1 MILVSVIL
9 SRFAGRSSRIA
20 KSLFAALFV
29 LASSVLTIESLPS
42 ASALAAT
49 PTVTAPS
56 SSAFN
61 KNVANQDSGDF
72 IITNFGADDPL
83 LVSVDLVNPPTG
95 TSFVLPTTAGLTAGY
110 GYNFTGNKTQIS
122 FTGKQADANTALA
135 AMTVTTGSNN
145 AGVEIRVSVSRA
157 IANVYFNPVNGHYYE
172 FVSDAATTDC
182 KVGADATCITNI
194 EDAIASKT
202 LFGAQG
208 YWATITSAQENT
220 FIANKMD
227 APNIAIGLSDRE
239 TEGTWRWL
247 HGPEKGAASFLNWAE
262 NEPNDYNPCED
273 GDPNCFPGE
282 DYVVTNWSEVLG
294 FWNDYGRP
302 HFGDEL
308 SYVVEYSSDCYS
320 VSSGNCVSGT
330 FPASSQA
337 SASVT
342 STVGWGLAR
351 PAAFAEA
358 VQSSSPETSF
368 ASVSCASPG
377 NCTAVGEFNNSDG
390 SREAF
395 TMTSTNSAWALA
407 QPAEFAD
414 GIQNDPANATFTA
427 VSCATAGNCTAVG
440 RFENSNNRDE
450 VFTMTSTNGVWELA
464 QPAAFADGVQ
474 NDNPDSIFSSVSCA
488 SPGKCT
494 AVGRFRNSVGSHEAF
509 TMTSTNGVWELARPA
524 VFADGVQSNLF
535 PIVEFKSVSCAT
547 AGNCTAV
554 GTITNSSL
562 IEESFTMTSTNNEW
576 GHARPAVFE
585 TGIQS
590 QSRYSNFSS
599 VSCASPGNCTAVGR
613 FENSNNNQFEAFT
626 MSLTNSGWDLA
637 RRVVFNSDTQS
648 LSPNGTLAS
657 VSCASPG
664 NCTAAGLFKN
674 STDDF
679 EAFTLMSANGIW
691 GKAEPASFP
700 AGIQSDPSFAVFTS
714 VSCASPGN
722 CTAVGEFANS
732 SNELEAFTTS
742 MVNETPS
749 PPDEGWDLARPAEFP
764 NGLFGFSELIASSI
778 SCSSPGNCTVVGG
791 FQHLITTYGFHAFTI
806 TSTNGAWGLARAA
819 VFPNGVQRGF
829 NAFTVLKSV
838 SCASPGNCTAVG
850 SFVNSDDAREAFTMT
865 STNGA
870 WELAR
875 PAVFADGVQ
884 SEDPNGILNSVS
896 CTSPGNCTAVGNF
909 RNLEGSRE
917 AFTMTSTN
925 GAWELARPA
934 VFASGIQPN
943 SPIARF
949 TSVSCATAGN
959 CTAIGSFANLDD
971 FDEAFTM
978 TSTNGVW
985 ALARPVEFPDG
996 VQSEDPNGILN
1007 SVSCTSPGNCT
1018 IVGRFRTS
1026 DGSHEAFTMTSTNTV
1041 WELARP
1047 AIFPET
1053 AGPFRT
1059 VTEFASV
1066 SCTSPGNCTA
1076 AGTFG
1081 MVSGGNAAF
1090 TMTSTNGVWELAR
1103 PAIFPIGAQ
1112 SATPNSSSIS
1122 VSCPSATSC
1131 TAAGDFIMSDANSG
1145 AGGLF
1150 TMSLVEN
1157 TPPSTTTT
1165 TTTTPTTT
1173 TTTTTTTT
1181 VSPTTTTIASP
1192 TTTDMSTSTTV
1203 SPATTTTIASPSSTV
1218 ASTTTTVNPA
1228 MSTAAAPKS
1237 TSSTTPVVTSMSAV
1251 QQLFDKLPTTGTNPR
1266 TTFYAIWLLTAGLIL
1281 TYRRKRQQR

>member
-1 MILVSVIL
+1 MILVPVFL

-135 AMTVTTGSNN
+135 AMTVTTGSSN

-320 VSSGNCVSGT
+320 VSSGNCVSGA

-535 PIVEFKSVSCAT
+535 PLVEFKSVSCAT

-562 IEESFTMTSTNNEW
+562 IEEAFTMTSTNNEW

-700 AGIQSDPSFAVFTS
+700 TGIQSDPSFAVFTS

-732 SNELEAFTTS
+732 STELEAFTTS
-742 MVNETPS
+742 IVNETPS

-791 FQHLITTYGFHAFTI
+791 FQHLITSYGFHAFTM
-806 TSTNGAWGLARAA
+806 TSTNGVWGLARAA

-896 CTSPGNCTAVGNF
+896 CTSPGTAPSS
-909 RNLEGSRE
+909 EGS
-917 AFTMTSTN
+917 
-925 GAWELARPA
+925 ELAMVPTRH
-934 VFASGIQPN
+934 
-943 SPIARF
+943 SP
-949 TSVSCATAGN
+949 
-959 CTAIGSFANLDD
+959 
-971 FDEAFTM
+971 
-978 TSTNGVW
+978 
-985 ALARPVEFPDG
+985 
-996 VQSEDPNGILN
+996 
-1007 SVSCTSPGNCT
+1007 
-1018 IVGRFRTS
+1018 
-1026 DGSHEAFTMTSTNTV
+1026 
-1041 WELARP
+1041 
-1047 AIFPET
+1047 
-1053 AGPFRT
+1053 
-1059 VTEFASV
+1059 
-1066 SCTSPGNCTA
+1066 
-1076 AGTFG
+1076 
-1081 MVSGGNAAF
+1081 
-1090 TMTSTNGVWELAR
+1090 
-1103 PAIFPIGAQ
+1103 
-1112 SATPNSSSIS
+1112 
-1122 VSCPSATSC
+1122 
-1131 TAAGDFIMSDANSG
+1131 
-1145 AGGLF
+1145 
-1150 TMSLVEN
+1150 
-1157 TPPSTTTT
+1157 
-1165 TTTTPTTT
+1165 
-1173 TTTTTTTT
+1173 
-1181 VSPTTTTIASP
+1181 
-1192 TTTDMSTSTTV
+1192 
-1203 SPATTTTIASPSSTV
+1203 
-1218 ASTTTTVNPA
+1218 
-1228 MSTAAAPKS
+1228 
-1237 TSSTTPVVTSMSAV
+1237 
-1251 QQLFDKLPTTGTNPR
+1251 
-1266 TTFYAIWLLTAGLIL
+1266 
-1281 TYRRKRQQR
+1281 